1 MPELGSLIRN
11 AQIDAAVPDRTARGT
26 DASSPANRRAPD
38 VAGDRLRRATI
49 ATVGLTVVWL
59 ALPAAAAFAQ
69 QPCTNPIALFESVKN
84 GVQVTPASTAPAR
97 RAAQRAS
104 ICEGDRIQVADN
116 SRAVILILATNTPIA
131 IDQNSEFIV
140 TAAPA
145 RGSTVMNLLRGA
157 LLYISRVRRSV
168 EIRTPFVNASIEGTE
183 FVVRVDADRTLIR
196 VFEGAVRAAN
206 ALGNVL
212 VAAGQEAVALQ
223 GQAPQLQVVV
233 RPRDAVQ
240 WALYYEPVL
249 PAGSFDQLPQIT
261 DAAGAPLLVQRAAL
275 LLAAGQLHEAQADLD
290 AALRRDPSNGDIYVL
305 RTVVAVA
312 LNDKQGA
319 LQNGRA
325 AVARSSESAAALIA
339 LSYGQQANLQLEA
352 ARETVQQAV
361 TLHPDDGSAWARLAE
376 LRLMLDDVGGAAE
389 AAGKAT
395 MLAPQL
401 GRAHLASG
409 FTALAKLELSAAER
423 SFERAVELEP
433 DNPIAR
439 LGRGLTRIRRGHLPD
454 GRADL
459 ELAVAFNPNDPIVR
473 SYLGKAYFDER
484 RDALSAQEFAAA
496 RALDP
501 LDPTPLFY
509 DAIREQAANQ
519 PVAALDDL
527 QESVR
532 LNGNRAVYR
541 SRFLLDQDL
550 AARGAS
556 LGQIYRDLGF
566 EQLALVQGW
575 RSIEADPADHSGHRF
590 LAETYS
596 TLPRHAVARV
606 SEMLQAQL
614 LQPLTLT
621 PVSPRLAQTDLFFLE
636 GAGPDAP
643 AYNEFNALFNRN
655 RLAVQASGVA
665 GNEDV
670 LGDEITVAGIWNRLS
685 FSAGQF
691 HYGSNGFRENNDQ
704 RRDIGNVFVQGSLSP
719 VTMVQAEYRE
729 EQHRFGDLFVN
740 FDPTDF
746 LADQRS
752 ELDGSTLRVGARH
765 AFNPRSTLVGSA
777 YWRDRDD
784 HFVESDEAF
793 GVTTHVDSTR
803 TSNGYT
809 AEVRHFLT
817 LDRLR
822 LTSGGGHFK
831 SSRNE
836 TTALQAEL
844 EGDPLIDE
852 TTMSSDH
859 PQQTN
864 AYAYS
869 FVDLGR
875 NLTVTVG
882 ASVDF
887 FERQFFERNQF
898 NPKIGVAWHVT
909 PATTIRAA
917 AFRALHRAA
926 VSDQTI
932 EPTEVAGFS
941 QQFADLEGTES
952 RRYGLAVDQKFGA
965 RFYAGGEYAF
975 RDLRVPLEKE
985 DFDGTITVKRFTRT
999 ERFGRAY
1006 MYATWTESVAASAGY
1021 MYERF
1026 GGDPEASLFE
1036 RVAAVTTHRVPFD
1049 IRYFATSGVAA
1060 RFGAEYLHQR
1070 GTFGS
1075 GPGKDQFWVLDASVG
1090 YRLPR
1095 RYGRLT
1101 FDVANLLDEHF
1112 NYQDTDPSNPV
1123 VRSGRLAVLR
1133 FTVGL

>member
-1 MPELGSLIRN
+1 MEWVDRGTTASR
-11 AQIDAAVPDRTARGT
+11 AAVFVRIGVLALIAVLPVVVTSSATAAQAPAGCQHPVARVESVT
-26 DASSPANRRAPD
+26 NAVRLVRASTQAGAAARQAL
-38 VAGDRLRRATI
+38 VCAGDVIR
-49 ATVGLTVVWL
+49 VG
-59 ALPAAAAFAQ
+59 
-69 QPCTNPIALFESVKN
+69 
-84 GVQVTPASTAPAR
+84 
-97 RAAQRAS
+97 
-104 ICEGDRIQVADN
+104 DN
-116 SRAVILILATNTPIA
+116 SRAVIVILASNTPIA
-131 IDQNSEFIV
+131 VDSNSEFIV
-140 TAAPA
+140 ADPPAPD
-145 RGSTVMNLLRGA
+145 RSLITLLRGA
-157 LLYISRVRRSV
+157 LLYISRIRRAV

-183 FVVRVDADRTLIR
+183 FVLRVTTDRTLIT
-196 VFEGAVRAAN
+196 VFEGAVRATN
-206 ALGNVL
+206 EQGSVL
-212 VAAGQEAVALQ
+212 VAAGQEAVAIQ
-223 GQAPQLQVVV
+223 GQAPQLQLVV

-240 WALYYEPVL
+240 WALYYEPML
-249 PAGSFDQLPQIT
+249 PAGSFDQLAQLSDT
-261 DAAGAPLLVQRAAL
+261 AGAPLLVQRAAL
-275 LLAAGQLHEAQADLD
+275 LLAAGQLAEAQADLD
-290 AALRRDPSNGDIYVL
+290 LALQRDPSNGDVYVL

-312 LNDKQGA
+312 LNDNDGA
-319 LQNGRA
+319 LQNGRT
-325 AVARSSESAAALIA
+325 AVARSPQSSAALVA
-339 LSYGQQANLQLEA
+339 LSYAQQANLQIEA
-352 ARETVQQAV
+352 ARDTVQQAV

-376 LRLMLDDVGGAAE
+376 LRLMLDDIGGAAE

-395 MLAPQL
+395 MLGPQL
-401 GRAHLASG
+401 ARAHLARG
-409 FTALAKLELSAAER
+409 FVELAKLELSEAER

-433 DNPIAR
+433 DRPTAR
-439 LGRGLTRIRRGHLPD
+439 LGRGLAKIRRGHLSE

-459 ELAVAFNPNDPIVR
+459 ELAMAFNPDDPVIR

-484 RDALSAQEFAAA
+484 RDALSADEFAAA
-496 RALDP
+496 RNLDP
-501 LDPTPLFY
+501 NDPTPFFY
-509 DAIREQAANQ
+509 DAIREQASNQ

-550 AARGAS
+550 AARSAS

-590 LAETYS
+590 LADTYS

-606 SEMLQAQL
+606 SELLQAQL

-636 GAGPDAP
+636 AAGPDAP
-643 AYNEFNALFNRN
+643 AYNEFNPLFNRN

-685 FSAGQF
+685 FSVGQF
-691 HYGSNGFRENNDQ
+691 HYGSNGFRVNNDQ
-704 RRDIGNVFVQGSLSP
+704 RRDIGNVFVQGSLSHA
-719 VTMVQAEYRE
+719 TMVQAEYRQ

-740 FDPTDF
+740 FDATDF
-746 LADQRS
+746 HPEQRT
-752 ELDGSTLRVGARH
+752 EIDGSTLRLGVRH
-765 AFNPRSTLVGSA
+765 AFNPRSTLIGSV

-784 HFVESDEAF
+784 HFVESDEDF
-793 GVTTHVDSTR
+793 GFTSHVDIVR
-803 TSNGYT
+803 ASNGDT

-817 LDRLR
+817 RDRFR
-822 LTSGGGHFK
+822 LTSGGGHFR
-831 SSRNE
+831 SSR
-836 TTALQAEL
+836 
-844 EGDPLIDE
+844 DE
-852 TTMSSDH
+852 TTVRHVDFEGEPFIDDTTVSSDH

-864 AYAYS
+864 FYAYS
-869 FVDLGR
+869 FIDLGR
-875 NLTVTVG
+875 NVTVTAG

-887 FERQFFERNQF
+887 FQRQFFDRNQF
-898 NPKIGVAWHVT
+898 NPKFGLAWYVT
-909 PATTIRAA
+909 PSTTVRAA

-932 EPTEVAGFS
+932 EPTEVAGFT
-941 QQFADLEGTES
+941 QLFADIEGTES
-952 RRYGLAVDQKFGA
+952 RRYGVAVDQKFGA
-965 RFYAGGEYAF
+965 RFSGGGEYAF
-975 RDLRVPLEKE
+975 RDLRVPLQTQ
-985 DFDGTITVKRFTRT
+985 DVDVDGITVERFTRT

-1006 MYATWTESVAASAGY
+1006 AYATWAKSVAASAGY
-1021 MYERF
+1021 VYERF
-1026 GGDPEASLFE
+1026 GGDPGASLFA
-1036 RVAAVTTHRVPFD
+1036 RVATVTSHRVPFD
-1049 IRYFATSGVAA
+1049 IRYFATSGVAV

-1075 GPGKDQFWVLDASVG
+1075 GPGEDHFWVLNASVG

-1133 FTVGL
+1133 FTVGF